1 MGNDDGEEP
10 FAVISGPCIQ
20 LCDPNTNTAR
30 DACIELVSILSAARH
45 LCTSGFEHV
54 LAPAVFQLAER
65 PPQWG
70 LLEEVCRLVQLLLA
84 QAEPSDLP
92 GKKALNVFPL
102 LCERACGLLETVFSG
117 GGSGSASVEIVT
129 VQLLQILQILLRKWY
144 LQASRR
150 SELSRMQVGF
160 MAHLAVRLLS
170 EDSASREQQLLS
182 LELLQAVTEVERS
195 IDNLASFYPGV
206 CTALARVL
214 LRHGS
219 HAKAGSKVIIAS
231 CGCFSAWLQA
241 VLSNEGNLHLLDTE
255 SDSTAL
261 ELAFSSGS
269 VAQGLARI
277 FSMHTGRGKNSTE
290 SPPFKN
296 RAAQHAGLPD
306 LKRDKTWLDET
317 SKRTSQVFLAVL
329 RGGCSTDTLWSEKS
343 VVRQAFLDLS
353 ISAIRG
359 CSKTLTSDAVEACFE
374 LVFASLSETEETE
387 AKTSRL
393 FLQESLESGQAWL
406 VQSRLEDWLIK
417 LFFELAPEV
426 PARSMVEVE
435 FVPKRL
441 ARLDGLLQFL
451 EMVFAKGSF
460 TWTESCMQRLRG
472 PILRACELN
481 AGGMHQLL
489 QDQRS
494 LSSLP
499 DSAIAHMGSFVQ
511 LFPYDVKDLCD
522 PDAVDRAPASA
533 CHSDGMES
541 CELKESPGLP
551 KESIQVKMWLLRAL
565 HVAGGNE
572 DLAQRLTYMLVR
584 LAKVL
589 NVETLFTSIFEATS
603 SWSSWQEAPSTFA
616 DLDLAD
622 LSDSGLKNSTA
633 AMFALAA
640 FLDAQSGGTRSH
652 AGQDEFI
659 QIPTW
664 LVSNCLKIALF
675 ARTACRPQASDEVVW
690 LVCIAD
696 KDS

>member
-1 MGNDDGEEP
+1 MGNDEEEP

-20 LCDPNTNTAR
+20 LCDPNINTAR
-30 DACIELVSILSAARH
+30 NACTELVSILSAARH

-84 QAEPSDLP
+84 QAEPRDLP

-117 GGSGSASVEIVT
+117 GRRGSDSVEIVT

-144 LQASRR
+144 VQASGR

-160 MAHLAVRLLS
+160 VAHLAVRLLS
-170 EDSASREQQLLS
+170 EDGVSREQQLLS

-241 VLSNEGNLHLLDTE
+241 VLSNERNLHLLDTE

-277 FSMHTGRGKNSTE
+277 FSMHTRTGKTSTE

-329 RGGCSTDTLWSEKS
+329 RGSCSTDTLWLEKS

-393 FLQESLESGQAWL
+393 FLQESLESEQAWL

-417 LFFELAPEV
+417 LFCELAPEV
-426 PARSMVEVE
+426 PGRSMVDVE

-451 EMVFAKGSF
+451 EVVFVKGSF

-489 QDQRS
+489 QDQGS

-499 DSAIAHMGSFVQ
+499 DSATAHRGSFVK

-533 CHSDGMES
+533 CHSDGLES
-541 CELKESPGLP
+541 CELKDSSGLP
-551 KESIQVKMWLLRAL
+551 KELIQVKMWLLRAL
-565 HVAGGNE
+565 HLTGGNE
-572 DLAQRLTYMLVR
+572 DLAHRLKYMLVR

-589 NVETLFTSIFEATS
+589 NVETLFTSIFEAS
-603 SWSSWQEAPSTFA
+603 SSWQEAPSTSA

-640 FLDAQSGGTRSH
+640 FLDAQSGVTGSR
-652 AGQDEFI
+652 GQDEFI
-659 QIPTW
+659 QIPPW
-664 LVSNCLKIALF
+664 LVSNSLKIALL

-690 LVCIAD
+690 LVCIAN